1 MAQRH
6 KVSIRTQPDTYR
18 MTSNERREAR
28 TAEIAGKQGQL
39 KKEAAARRAKRAKQ
53 LGGPSPSGSTPD
65 VPA

>member
-39 KKEAAARRAKRAKQ
+39 KQEAAARRAKRAERSA
-53 LGGPSPSGSTPD
+53 SPSGSTSDAPS
-65 VPA
+65 A

>member
-1 MAQRH
+1 
-6 KVSIRTQPDTYR
+6 

-39 KKEAAARRAKRAKQ
+39 KLEAAERRAKRAAQ
-53 LGGPSPSGSTPD
+53 LGSTSPSGPTSD